1 MSRFLED
8 TRNKTMT
15 SIRSSFP
22 NGAPTAV
29 VVEGSPPSPPPPPT
43 SQLQPHSQL
52 LSTPLAVQDSIPAGA
67 HNNPGINTTT
77 NDSEQARQNRLDDDD
92 DDDDSTVSNNQS
104 RAESPP
110 QVVPTPKT
118 TTKSHIKRPA
128 VQQQAAE
135 PTSSISSSSTKHS
148 PKDVT
153 TTTTKPI
160 PESDIHTRRPS
171 PSRHPKA
178 PTTRLNAHQIFYIF
192 ILDGL
197 GAMIL
202 SGAINFAIA
211 YAMYTSSSP
220 AAAGT
225 TTNSVVPP
233 PTTTIILLFHLPNS
247 LAGDAAVTIVLQ
259 TVITWL
265 VEFLLV
271 NRDLERG
278 GVRPVGFVG
287 IPRHGKFVR
296 WFCFLDDGDVLLHQ
310 DLDSSSSK
318 KGNNNS
324 KTVMES
330 EEREESTTRLKLP
343 NFWGAGWVSI
353 IWSQIVRALVV
364 AVVMFLL
371 LWGPCVGILMAL
383 GRKDETIGALGDWV
397 FEQRVWLP
405 QVFKLILGALLA
417 LLETPAFAFF
427 WMVQAG
433 WDFQKL
439 ESSTGTR
446 AGGAGVVGERGS
458 VTEKE
463 GV

>member
-1 MSRFLED
+1 
-8 TRNKTMT
+8 MT

-22 NGAPTAV
+22 NGSPTAV
-29 VVEGSPPSPPPPPT
+29 VVEGSPPVPPPPT

-52 LSTPLAVQDSIPAGA
+52 LSTPQAVQDSISAGT
-67 HNNPGINTTT
+67 HIPGINTTT
-77 NDSEQARQNRLDDDD
+77 NDSEQARQNRHDDDD
-92 DDDDSTVSNNQS
+92 GTVSNNQS

-110 QVVPTPKT
+110 PQVPTPKT
-118 TTKSHIKRPA
+118 ATKSHIKRPA

-135 PTSSISSSSTKHS
+135 PTSSILSSSTKQS
-148 PKDVT
+148 PKDV

-171 PSRHPKA
+171 PSHPRA

-211 YAMYTSSSP
+211 YAMYTSSSSSSP

-225 TTNSVVPP
+225 TTNSVVIPP
-233 PTTTIILLFHLPNS
+233 RIILLFHLPNS

-271 NRDLERG
+271 KRDLERG

-287 IPRHGKFVR
+287 IPRYGKFVR
-296 WFCFLDDGDVLLHQ
+296 WFCFLDDDDDGLVGEDMLHQ
-310 DLDSSSSK
+310 DLDCSSK
-318 KGNNNS
+318 KGNNS

-330 EEREESTTRLKLP
+330 EEREEESTTRLKLP
-343 NFWGAGWVSI
+343 NLWGAGRVSV

-397 FEQRVWLP
+397 FDRRVWLP
-405 QVFKLILGALLA
+405 QVFKLVLGALLA

-433 WDFQKL
+433 WAFQKM
-439 ESSTGTR
+439 ESSTGPG
-446 AGGAGVVGERGS
+446 AGAGVVGERGS

-463 GV
+463 V